1 MVDTFKL
8 FVSAADDLSAERE
21 IIGHLVTEIPVT
33 LGWQINLSPTGK
45 SLDNAQ
51 LVMDAD
57 FHLIVIGED
66 IRAPVG
72 YEWHVSRRAGKL
84 PPIFIKQGLQRTLAA
99 ADFLKTIYHY
109 PKLHDYT
116 LLSGFR
122 TQVLNQIGNYI
133 IKHADYFE
141 LKPAE
146 FENVSNFVQDLEDLE
161 PNILDHV
168 TGKDSILLTRER
180 FIPKDGILIQSP
192 GENQESE

>member
-8 FVSAADDLSAERE
+8 FVSAADDLSPERE

-72 YEWHVSRRAGKL
+72 YEWQVSRRAGKL
-84 PPIFIKQGLQRTLAA
+84 PPFFIKQGLKRTMAA
-99 ADFLKTIYHY
+99 ADFLKTISNY

-116 LLSGFR
+116 LLSNFR
-122 TQVLNQIGNYI
+122 TRILNQIGNYI
-133 IKHADYFE
+133 ITRADYFE

-146 FENVSNFVQDLEDLE
+146 FENINNFVQDLEDIE

-168 TGKDSILLTRER
+168 TGEDSILLTRER
-180 FIPKDGILIQSP
+180 FIPKDGILIQSLA
-192 GENQESE
+192 ENRESE